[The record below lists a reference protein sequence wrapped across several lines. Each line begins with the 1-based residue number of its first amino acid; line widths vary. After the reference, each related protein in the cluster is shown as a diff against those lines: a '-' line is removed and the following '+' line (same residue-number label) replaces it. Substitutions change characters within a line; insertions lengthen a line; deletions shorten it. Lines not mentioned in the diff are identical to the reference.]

1 MFTKM
6 SDGTKEEWEHI
17 SQEHAPHIM
26 DMPTRVIEM
35 LKQLEGLS
43 LGFGTNQLHHALQTA
58 TMAKRAGADDEMILI
73 SLIHDMGKVVNVPNH
88 GQICAEIIK
97 PYVSED
103 AYNIIRTHQDFQG
116 EHYYHYLG
124 KPRDLRKNYKNES
137 WFEKAKQFTDEWD
150 QSAFD
155 PEYDTEPLESF
166 IPLIKKFFEFP
177 KTI

>member
-58 TMAKRAGADDEMILI
+58 TMAKRAGAEDEMVLI
-73 SLIHDMGKVVNVPNH
+73 SLIPVSYTHLTLPTNV
-88 GQICAEIIK
+88 Q
-97 PYVSED
+97 V
-103 AYNIIRTHQDFQG
+103 
-116 EHYYHYLG
+116 
-124 KPRDLRKNYKNES
+124 
-137 WFEKAKQFTDEWD
+137 
-150 QSAFD
+150 
-155 PEYDTEPLESF
+155 
-166 IPLIKKFFEFP
+166 
-177 KTI
+177 

>member
-1 MFTKM
+1 M

-35 LKQLEGLS
+35 LRQLEGLS

-58 TMAKRAGADDEMILI
+58 TMAKRAGAEDEMVLI

-97 PYVSED
+97 PYVSDD

-124 KPRDLRKNYKNES
+124 KPRDLRKNYEKES
-137 WFEKAKQFTDEWD
+137 WYEL
-150 QSAFD
+150 S
-155 PEYDTEPLESF
+155 
-166 IPLIKKFFEFP
+166 LIH
-177 KTI
+177 I

>member
-6 SDGTKEEWEHI
+6 SEGTKEEWEHI

-58 TMAKRAGADDEMILI
+58 TMAKRAGAEDEMILI

-97 PYVSED
+97 PYVSDD
-103 AYNIIRTHQDFQG
+103 AYHIIRTHQDFQG
-116 EHYYHYLG
+116 EHYYHYMG
-124 KPRDLRKNYKNES
+124 KPQDLRKQYEGES
-137 WFEKAKQFTDEWD
+137 WYAKAIEFTDEWD
-150 QSAFD
+150 QAAFD
-155 PEYDTEPLESF
+155 PDYKTDSLESF
-166 IPLIKKFFEFP
+166 EPLINQFFAAP
-177 KTI
+177 HTI

>member
-58 TMAKRAGADDEMILI
+58 TMAKRAGADDGQNPAAGL
-73 SLIHDMGKVVNVPNH
+73 HDWVAR
-88 GQICAEIIK
+88 C
-97 PYVSED
+97 
-103 AYNIIRTHQDFQG
+103 R
-116 EHYYHYLG
+116 
-124 KPRDLRKNYKNES
+124 
-137 WFEKAKQFTDEWD
+137 
-150 QSAFD
+150 
-155 PEYDTEPLESF
+155 
-166 IPLIKKFFEFP
+166 
-177 KTI
+177 

>member
-58 TMAKRAGADDEMILI
+58 TMAKRAGAEDEM
-73 SLIHDMGKVVNVPNH
+73 
-88 GQICAEIIK
+88 
-97 PYVSED
+97 VSVS
-103 AYNIIRTHQDFQG
+103 YTH
-116 EHYYHYLG
+116 LTLPT
-124 KPRDLRKNYKNES
+124 KR
-137 WFEKAKQFTDEWD
+137 
-150 QSAFD
+150 
-155 PEYDTEPLESF
+155 
-166 IPLIKKFFEFP
+166 IV
-177 KTI
+177 

>member
-6 SDGTKEEWEHI
+6 SEGTKEEWEHI

-58 TMAKRAGADDEMILI
+58 TMAKRAGAEDEMILI

-97 PYVSED
+97 PYVSDD
-103 AYNIIRTHQDFQG
+103 AYHIIRTHQDTSKANIIITTWVSQ
-116 EHYYHYLG
+116 EI
-124 KPRDLRKNYKNES
+124 
-137 WFEKAKQFTDEWD
+137 FEKTMKMSLGMKKLSNLPMSGIKRLLI
-150 QSAFD
+150 QSM
-155 PEYDTEPLESF
+155 TQSL
-166 IPLIKKFFEFP
+166 
-177 KTI
+177 